1 MKNKRADMSN
11 SFKKQYNKD
20 LDLFMCKYKDDTRF
34 EISLKSI
41 INKPLNKELKYHCLI
56 PVFLFLCISLLMVI
70 FVCSFNYI
78 ALHTNDKLI
87 QIVFVLLNIIGSPLI
102 FMTIVIFTEKYYKIN
117 AFDFFNILKSRKS
130 LIKKEF
136 NSQKATP
143 ELIRI
148 VEESCKKD
156 NKDVIMYELMNNG
169 TKEWYPG
176 TNGRLKGFYYRELSD
191 DYEFAYKSSRM
202 SNDVKK
208 SINELYSAKKA
219 WDEKQMIMN
228 NVNIENTDNVKE
240 TKKRL

>member
-1 MKNKRADMSN
+1 MSD

-20 LDLFMCKYKDDTRF
+20 LDLFTYKYKDDTRF
-34 EISLKSI
+34 EIILKSI
-41 INKPLNKELKYHCLI
+41 INKPLNKKLKYHCLI
-56 PVFLFLCISLLMVI
+56 PIFLFLLISLLMVI
-70 FVCSFNYI
+70 FIDSCFYI
-78 ALHTNDKLI
+78 ALQTNDKLMK
-87 QIVFVLLNIIGSPLI
+87 VGFLLLATIGCPLL
-102 FMTIVIFTEKYYKIN
+102 FMTIVIFTEKYYNID
-117 AFDFFNILKSRKS
+117 AFNFFNILKSRKS

-136 NSQKATP
+136 NSQNASP

-148 VEESCKKD
+148 VEESCEED

-191 DYEFAYKSSRM
+191 DYDFAYKSSQI

-208 SINELYSAKKA
+208 SINELNSAKEA
-219 WDEKQMIMN
+219 WTEKQVIIN
-228 NVNIENTDNVKE
+228 NVKIENTDNVKE